1 MHDYVVSV
9 CHTNIVSQSRALDAD
24 RYTNAI
30 TDDLNLISC

>member
-9 CHTNIVSQSRALDAD
+9 CHTNLVSQSRALDAD

-30 TDDLNLISC
+30 TDDFNLISS